1 MQWTITMTK
10 PSNESKTAKRIWKSA
25 DRRSVIAR
33 TADIQVR
40 ARRGRTTQEL
50 QRDALLRERKRE
62 FSPTSAPLDP
72 MWDANSGS

>member
-72 MWDANSGS
+72 M